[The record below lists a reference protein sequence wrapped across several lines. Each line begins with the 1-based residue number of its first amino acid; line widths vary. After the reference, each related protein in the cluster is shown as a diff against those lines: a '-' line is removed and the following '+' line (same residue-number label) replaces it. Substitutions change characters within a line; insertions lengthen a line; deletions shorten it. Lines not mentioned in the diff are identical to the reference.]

1 MTAPYIQLDFQHQ
14 PADRVQQRSYAK
26 VPKKA
31 IKAVR
36 ASSIVLRVFQLFGA
50 MGLLV
55 CMLFVRKIDDMTGWI
70 CRVPVGFEFRQP
82 GGMLN

>member
-1 MTAPYIQLDFQHQ
+1 MTAPYIQLDFQRQ
-14 PADRVQQRSYAK
+14 PTDRVQQRSYAK

-36 ASSIVLRVFQLFGA
+36 TSSIVLRVFQLAGA

-55 CMLFVRKIDDMTGWI
+55 CMLFVRKIDEMTGWI
-70 CRVPVGFEFRQP
+70 CRVPVGFELRRP
-82 GGMLN
+82 RGKLN